1 MDWMTIT
8 QDIISSTISGI
19 LVVIFGGV
27 TGWLVYIIGIKGKER
42 DQIASER
49 KNQIYIPLKYE
60 LDSIVHIPDNIWNK
74 IKVPEIKKVVEKN
87 DELVVSDYIFQ
98 QCVLLSD
105 MIDKFNSINLYAV
118 ASNILCKR
126 FEEKYIEL
134 YGTITH
140 PITHYDEFTREE
152 VELEDWNPEFIDFR
166 EIVDTKE
173 NIDTLFK
180 NNPEYEEYCQDIG
193 RVGPVEE
200 YLTLMFSSVLPKKEK
215 TYIGIDLIVCEELRD
230 KKITPAEYMIKG
242 FDFFKQFKENETVK
256 QKEALLIKIKE
267 LSFGI
272 YEDVVAKIRS
282 IGRKYEVE

>member
-27 TGWLVYIIGIKGKER
+27 TGWFVYIIGIKGKER

-60 LDSIVHIPDNIWNK
+60 LDSIVHVPDNIWNK

-87 DELVVSDYIFQ
+87 DELVISDYIFQ
-98 QCVLLSD
+98 QCVLLAD
-105 MIDKFNSINLYAV
+105 MIDKFNSINLYVV

-152 VELEDWNPEFIDFR
+152 VELEDWNPEFIDFHR
-166 EIVDTKE
+166 IVNTKE

-180 NNPEYEEYCQDIG
+180 NNLEYEEYCQDIG
-193 RVGPVEE
+193 RIGPVEE

-215 TYIGIDLIVCEELRD
+215 TYIGINLGICEELKN
-230 KKITPAEYMIKG
+230 KKITPAEYMIRE
-242 FDFFKQFKENETVK
+242 FDFFRQFEENETVK

-272 YEDVVAKIRS
+272 YEDIVAKIRS